1 MATDESLILLR
12 EMKTALDAIR
22 RILEIQA
29 RPSLKAEVDS
39 LASSSGRRKMWILSD
54 GDAKT
59 PDMAKR
65 AGLKVR
71 AAEYFVE
78 DGVRAGLLTLPK
90 RGFPKRAIDLIPDG
104 WEEAESLEEGTP
116 HAAETE
122 QRTDANET
130 EGGARDGQP

>member
-54 GDAKT
+54 GVSKT
-59 PDMAKR
+59 PDMATRAGVKLRTPENFVEHGAR
-65 AGLKVR
+65 AGLVAVR
-71 AAEYFVE
+71 
-78 DGVRAGLLTLPK
+78 K
-90 RGFPKRAIDLIPDG
+90 RGFPKRA
-104 WEEAESLEEGTP
+104 
-116 HAAETE
+116 
-122 QRTDANET
+122 
-130 EGGARDGQP
+130 GQL

>member
-1 MATDESLILLR
+1 MKTDETIVLLR
-12 EMKTALDAIR
+12 DMKITLETIR

-29 RPSLKAEVDS
+29 RPSLKAEINA

-90 RGFPKRAIDLIPDG
+90 RGFPKRAIDLIPDD
-104 WEEAESLEEGTP
+104 WEEVKSPEEGAP
-116 HAAETE
+116 HSAETE
-122 QRTDANET
+122 QKTDANTT
-130 EGGARDGQP
+130 EGGAHDGQP

>member
-54 GDAKT
+54 GERKT

-65 AGLKVR
+65 AGLKLR

-78 DGVRAGLLTLPK
+78 DGVRAGLLALPK
-90 RGFPKRAIDLIPDG
+90 RGFPKRAVDLIPDD
-104 WEEAESLEEGTP
+104 WEEVKSLEEETP
-116 HAAETE
+116 QAPETE
-122 QRTDANET
+122 QQTDVNKTA
-130 EGGARDGQP
+130 GGAPDAQS